1 MNFQQIKAIIDQYE
15 FNGQA
20 VLLALIF
27 LGNFLITLFNAGF
40 FLALIQ
46 LVMFVLIAFL
56 CRTARIWKNNE
67 TPSS

>member
-1 MNFQQIKAIIDQYE
+1 MNLQQIRTFIELYK

-46 LVMFVLIAFL
+46 FIMFVIMAFL
-56 CRTARIWKNNE
+56 CRTARIWKDE
-67 TPSS
+67 TVSH

>member
-1 MNFQQIKAIIDQYE
+1 MNFQQIKAVIDQYK

-46 LVMFVLIAFL
+46 LVMLVIIAFL
-56 CRTARIWKNNE
+56 CRTARIWKNNNE
-67 TPSS
+67 QN